1 VRIGGFELIDPVPE
15 LNEPFVLATLRPWI
29 DVNNVGSLILKE
41 LERQFTAF
49 ELGRLARPGRFY
61 DFTRYR
67 PTIDIEGGINEM
79 TIPNT
84 TVHYARRRG
93 QNDLVFL
100 NLLEPQANADIYVDS
115 VVKLLTTLKASKYIL
130 LGSMYD
136 IVPHTRPLLV
146 SGYGM
151 GERGLQDVR
160 MAGAMPIT
168 YHGPSTFVNLITR
181 RAAESG
187 IDATVFIVSLPQY
200 VVMEEDHV
208 GKVRLLEVLNMLYN
222 IPIDKDDFEK
232 AMRQRDLITEKLKD
246 SPEITDI
253 LAQLE
258 NTYDMRVQTM
268 QKEGIFQLG
277 SDMEEMFWKTMEKNI
292 GKA

>member
-1 VRIGGFELIDPVPE
+1 MRIGGFELIDPVPE
-15 LNEPFVLATLRPWI
+15 LNEPYVLATLRPWI
-29 DVNNVGSLILKE
+29 DVNNVGSLILKD

-49 ELGRLARPGRFY
+49 ELGKLARPGRFY

-84 TVHYARRRG
+84 TVHYARRRD
-93 QNDLVFL
+93 QNDLLFL
-100 NLLEPQANADIYVDS
+100 NLLEPQANADVYVNS
-115 VVKLLTTLKASKYIL
+115 VVKLLTTLKTSKYVL

-151 GERGLQDVR
+151 GERALQDVR
-160 MAGAMPIT
+160 MAGVMPIT
-168 YHGPSTFVNLITR
+168 YHGPSTFANLITKS
-181 RAAESG
+181 AAESG

-222 IPIDKDDFEK
+222 IPIDKDDFDK
-232 AMRQRDLITEKLKD
+232 ALRQRDLVTEKLKD

-258 NTYDMRVQTM
+258 STYDMRVQAM

>member
-1 VRIGGFELIDPVPE
+1 MRIGGFELIDPVPE
-15 LNEPFVLATLRPWI
+15 LNEPYVLATLRPWI
-29 DVNNVGSLILKE
+29 DVNNVGSLVLKE
-41 LERQFTAF
+41 LEIQFTAF

-84 TVHYARRRG
+84 TIHYARRRG

-115 VVKLLTTLKASKYIL
+115 VVKLLTTLKTSKYVL

-151 GERGLQDVR
+151 GERAQQDVR

-168 YHGPSTFVNLITR
+168 YHGPSTFANLITR

-208 GKVRLLEVLNMLYN
+208 GKIRLLEVLNMLYN
-222 IPIDKDDFEK
+222 IPIDQDDFEK

-253 LAQLE
+253 LSQLE
-258 NTYDMRVQTM
+258 NTYDMRIQAM

>member
-15 LNEPFVLATLRPWI
+15 LNEPYVLATLRPWI

-49 ELGRLARPGRFY
+49 ELGKLARPGRFY

-115 VVKLLTTLKASKYIL
+115 VVKLLTTLKTSKYIL

-151 GERGLQDVR
+151 GERALQDVR

-168 YHGPSTFVNLITR
+168 HHGPSTFANLITK

-258 NTYDMRVQTM
+258 NTYDMRVQAM

>member
-1 VRIGGFELIDPVPE
+1 MRIGGFELIDPVPE
-15 LNEPFVLATLRPWI
+15 LNEPYVLATLRPWI

-49 ELGRLARPGRFY
+49 ELGNLARPGRFY

-115 VVKLLTTLKASKYIL
+115 VVKLLTTLKASKYVL

-151 GERGLQDVR
+151 GERALQDVR

-168 YHGPSTFVNLITR
+168 YHGPSTFANLITK

-208 GKVRLLEVLNMLYN
+208 GKVRLLEVLNILYN

-232 AMRQRDLITEKLKD
+232 AVRQRDLITEKLKD

-258 NTYDMRVQTM
+258 NTYDMRVAAM

>member
-1 VRIGGFELIDPVPE
+1 MRIGGFELIDPVPE
-15 LNEPFVLATLRPWI
+15 LNEPYVLATLRPWI

-49 ELGRLARPGRFY
+49 ELGKLARPGRFY

-84 TVHYARRRG
+84 TVHYARRQG

-115 VVKLLTTLKASKYIL
+115 VVKLLTTLKTSKYVL

-151 GERGLQDVR
+151 GEQALQDVR

-168 YHGPSTFVNLITR
+168 YHGPSTFANLITK

-222 IPIDKDDFEK
+222 IPIDKEDFQK

-253 LAQLE
+253 LTQLE
-258 NTYDMRVQTM
+258 NTYDMRVQAM

>member
-1 VRIGGFELIDPVPE
+1 MRIGAFELVDPVPE
-15 LNEPFVLATLRPWI
+15 LNAPYVLATLRPWI
-29 DVNNVGSLILKE
+29 DVNNVGSLVLGE
-41 LERQFTAF
+41 LAGQFAAF
-49 ELGRLARPGRFY
+49 ELGKLARPGRFY

-67 PTIDIEGGINEM
+67 PTIDIEGAINELSV
-79 TIPNT
+79 PNT
-84 TVHYARRRG
+84 TVHYARRQE

-100 NLLEPQANADIYVDS
+100 NLLEPHTNADIYVES
-115 VVKLLTTLKASKYIL
+115 VVKVLTSLNASKYIL

-136 IVPHTRPLLV
+136 VVPHTRPLLV

-151 GERGLQDVR
+151 GEKALQDVR

-168 YHGPSTFVNLITR
+168 YRGPSTFANLITK

-187 IDATVFIVSLPQY
+187 IDAVVFIVSLPQY

-208 GKVRLLEVLNMLYN
+208 GKVRLMEVLNMLYN
-222 IPIDKDDFEK
+222 IPIDKEEFEK
-232 AMRQRDLITEKLKD
+232 ALRQREIITERLKA
-246 SPEITDI
+246 SPEVSDI
-253 LAQLE
+253 LSQLE
-258 NTYDMRVQTM
+258 NAYDTRVKTM
-268 QKEGIFQLG
+268 ESEGVFQLG

>member
-1 VRIGGFELIDPVPE
+1 VKIGCFELIDPVPE
-15 LNEPFVLATLRPWI
+15 LNEPYVLATLRPWI
-29 DVNNVGSLILKE
+29 DVNNVGSLILRE

-49 ELGRLARPGRFY
+49 ELGKLARPGRFY

-115 VVKLLTTLKASKYIL
+115 VVKLLTTLKTSKYVV

-151 GERGLQDVR
+151 GERALQDVR

-168 YHGPSTFVNLITR
+168 YHGPSTFANLITK

-200 VVMEEDHV
+200 VVIEEDHV

-258 NTYDMRVQTM
+258 NTYDMRVQAM

>member
-1 VRIGGFELIDPVPE
+1 MRIGGFELIDPVPE
-15 LNEPFVLATLRPWI
+15 LNEPYVLATLRPWI

-49 ELGRLARPGRFY
+49 ELGKLARPGRFY

-67 PTIDIEGGINEM
+67 PAIDIEGGINEM

-115 VVKLLTTLKASKYIL
+115 VVKLLTTLKTSKYIL

-151 GERGLQDVR
+151 GERALQDVR

-168 YHGPSTFVNLITR
+168 YHGPSTFANLITK

-208 GKVRLLEVLNMLYN
+208 GKVRLLEVLNILYN

-258 NTYDMRVQTM
+258 NTYDMRVQAM

>member
-15 LNEPFVLATLRPWI
+15 LNEPYVLATLRPWI

-49 ELGRLARPGRFY
+49 ELGKLARPGRFY

-79 TIPNT
+79 TVPNT

-115 VVKLLTTLKASKYIL
+115 VVKLLTTLKTSKYVL

-151 GERGLQDVR
+151 GERALQDVR

-168 YHGPSTFVNLITR
+168 YHGPSTFANLITK

-222 IPIDKDDFEK
+222 IPIDKDDFDK
-232 AMRQRDLITEKLKD
+232 AVRQRDLITEKLKD

-258 NTYDMRVQTM
+258 STYDMRVQAM

>member
-1 VRIGGFELIDPVPE
+1 MKIGCFELIDPVPE
-15 LNEPFVLATLRPWI
+15 LNEPYVLATLRPWI
-29 DVNNVGSLILKE
+29 DVNNVGSLILRE

-49 ELGRLARPGRFY
+49 ELGKLARPGRFY

-115 VVKLLTTLKASKYIL
+115 VVKLLTTLKTSKYVV

-151 GERGLQDVR
+151 GERALQDVR

-168 YHGPSTFVNLITR
+168 YHGPSTFANLITK

-200 VVMEEDHV
+200 VVIEEDHV

-258 NTYDMRVQTM
+258 NTYDMRVQAM

>member
-1 VRIGGFELIDPVPE
+1 VRIGAFELVDPVPE
-15 LNEPFVLATLRPWI
+15 LNAPYVLATLRPWI
-29 DVNNVGSLILKE
+29 DVNNVGSLVLGE
-41 LERQFTAF
+41 LAGQFAAF
-49 ELGRLARPGRFY
+49 ELGKLARPGRFY

-67 PTIDIEGGINEM
+67 PTIDIEGAINELSV
-79 TIPNT
+79 PNT
-84 TVHYARRRG
+84 TVHYARRQE

-100 NLLEPQANADIYVDS
+100 NLLEPHTNADIYVES
-115 VVKLLTTLKASKYIL
+115 VVKVLTSLNASKYIL

-136 IVPHTRPLLV
+136 VVPHTRPLLV

-151 GERGLQDVR
+151 GEKALQDVR

-168 YHGPSTFVNLITR
+168 YRGPSTFANLITK

-187 IDATVFIVSLPQY
+187 IDAVVFIVSLPQY

-208 GKVRLLEVLNMLYN
+208 GKVRLMEVLNMLYN
-222 IPIDKDDFEK
+222 IPIDKEEFEK
-232 AMRQRDLITEKLKD
+232 ALRQREIITERLKA
-246 SPEITDI
+246 SPEVSDI
-253 LAQLE
+253 LSQLE
-258 NTYDMRVQTM
+258 NAYDTRVKTM
-268 QKEGIFQLG
+268 ESEGVFQLG

>member
-15 LNEPFVLATLRPWI
+15 LNEPYVLATLRPWI
-29 DVNNVGSLILKE
+29 DVNNVGSLILKD

-49 ELGRLARPGRFY
+49 ELGKLARPGRFY

-84 TVHYARRRG
+84 TVHYARRRD
-93 QNDLVFL
+93 QNDLLFL
-100 NLLEPQANADIYVDS
+100 NLLEPQANADVYVDS
-115 VVKLLTTLKASKYIL
+115 VVKLLTTLKTSKYVL

-151 GERGLQDVR
+151 GERALQDVR

-168 YHGPSTFVNLITR
+168 YHGPSTFANLITK

-187 IDATVFIVSLPQY
+187 IDAAVFIVSLPQY

-222 IPIDKDDFEK
+222 IPIDKDDFDK
-232 AMRQRDLITEKLKD
+232 AVRQRDLITEKLKD

-258 NTYDMRVQTM
+258 STYDMRVQAM

>member
-1 VRIGGFELIDPVPE
+1 MRIGGFELIDPVPE
-15 LNEPFVLATLRPWI
+15 LNEPYVLATLRPWI

-79 TIPNT
+79 TVPNT
-84 TVHYARRRG
+84 TVHYARRQG
-93 QNDLVFL
+93 QNDLVFI
-100 NLLEPQANADIYVDS
+100 NLLEPQANAEIYVDS
-115 VVKLLTTLKASKYIL
+115 VVRLLTTLKTSKYVL

-151 GERGLQDVR
+151 GERALQDVR

-168 YHGPSTFVNLITR
+168 YHGPSTFANLITK

-208 GKVRLLEVLNMLYN
+208 GKIRLLEVLNMLYN
-222 IPIDKDDFEK
+222 IPIDQDDFEK

-253 LAQLE
+253 LSQLE
-258 NTYDMRVQTM
+258 NTYDMRVQAM

>member
-15 LNEPFVLATLRPWI
+15 LNEPYVLAALRPWI
-29 DVNNVGSLILKE
+29 DVNNVGSLVLRE
-41 LERQFTAF
+41 LENQFTAF
-49 ELGRLARPGRFY
+49 ELGKLARPGRFY

-67 PTIDIEGGINEM
+67 PEINIEGGIHDM

-84 TVHYARRRG
+84 TIYYARRQG
-93 QNDLVFL
+93 QNDLLFL
-100 NLLEPQANADIYVDS
+100 NLLEPHANADIYVDS
-115 VVKLLTTLKASKYIL
+115 VVKLLTTLKTSKYVL

-151 GERGLQDVR
+151 GERALQDVR

-168 YHGPSTFVNLITR
+168 YHGPSTFANLITKK
-181 RAAESG
+181 AAESG

-222 IPIDKDDFEK
+222 IPIDKEDFEK
-232 AMRQRDLITEKLKD
+232 ALRQRDLISEKLKD

-258 NTYDMRVQTM
+258 NTYDMRIQAM

>member
-1 VRIGGFELIDPVPE
+1 MRIGGFELIDPVPE
-15 LNEPFVLATLRPWI
+15 LNGPYVLATLRPWI

-84 TVHYARRRG
+84 TVHYARRQG

-100 NLLEPQANADIYVDS
+100 KLLEPQANAEIYVDS
-115 VVKLLTTLKASKYIL
+115 VVRLLTTLKTSKYVL

-151 GERGLQDVR
+151 GERALQDVR

-168 YHGPSTFVNLITR
+168 YHGPSTFANLITK

-208 GKVRLLEVLNMLYN
+208 GKIRLLEVLNMLYN
-222 IPIDKDDFEK
+222 IPIDQDDFEK

-253 LAQLE
+253 LSQLE
-258 NTYDMRVQTM
+258 NTYDMRVQAM